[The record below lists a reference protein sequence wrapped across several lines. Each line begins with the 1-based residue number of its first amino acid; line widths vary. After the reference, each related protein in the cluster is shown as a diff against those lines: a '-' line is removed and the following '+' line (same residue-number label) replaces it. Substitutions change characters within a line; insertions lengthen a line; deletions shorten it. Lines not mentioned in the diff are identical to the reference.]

1 MKNILLSIFV
11 LSVCAFCACKKTNN
25 GSTSVTIT
33 ANVNGFP
40 WVSTYATADLSK
52 SPGTQITIMADSVNT
67 HMKLHIGNYT
77 GAGTYYLSDS
87 VNTAYYISYDKATGP
102 ETHNATSGQIVVTPP
117 ASGND
122 DTHTEID
129 GTFNFT
135 ADAVTVKT
143 GVFKVHL
150 SVD

>member
-1 MKNILLSIFV
+1 MKNVLLSIFV

-25 GSTSVTIT
+25 GSTSVTIQ

-40 WVSTYATADLSK
+40 WVSTYATADLAK

-77 GAGTYYLSDS
+77 GVGTYNLSDTS
-87 VNTAYYISYDKATGP
+87 NTAYYISYDKATGP
-102 ETHNATSGQIVVTPP
+102 ETHNATSGQIIVIPS
-117 ASGND
+117 SGTD
-122 DTHTEID
+122 DTHTQIN
-129 GTFNFT
+129 GTFFFN

-143 GVFKVHL
+143 GTFAVHL